1 MKKLRNEN
9 KSKYL
14 ISQLESFIWLYL
26 TTLFIKITC
35 WFNQITLKI
44 DTCIKLI
51 KWNQMKK
58 IYRRVVFIRN
68 IIKK

>member
-26 TTLFIKITC
+26 ITLFIKITC
-35 WFNQITLKI
+35 LFNQITLKI
-44 DTCIKLI
+44 GTCIKLI
-51 KWNQMKK
+51 K
-58 IYRRVVFIRN
+58 
-68 IIKK
+68 